1 MISFKIIQK
10 IAHNFGY
17 HISRI
22 QNKAY
27 SKQVR
32 EIFKIVSPYTLTKLD
47 TIQSLI
53 DSVKYIIKNNVEG
66 DFIECGVWKGGSIMT
81 MIKTLQE
88 LNVSD
93 REIFLYDTF
102 SGMSKPTSEDIA
114 SDGRI
119 APDLYAGI
127 TGEMRRENDAVPL
140 DKVQR
145 NISSLN
151 YDENK
156 IHYVKGKVEDTL
168 SNNNHK
174 KIALLRLDTDWYE
187 STKCELELLFPKL
200 VKGGI
205 LIIDDYGDWNGSKKA
220 TKEYLKKNNI
230 KMMLHRLPGNERIGI
245 KIN

>member
-1 MISFKIIQK
+1 MLLKLIQK
-10 IAHNFGY
+10 FAHNSGY

-22 QNKAY
+22 ENKNY

-32 EIFKIVSPYTLTKLD
+32 EIFKVVSPYTLTKLD
-47 TIQSLI
+47 TVQSLI
-53 DSVKYIIKNNVEG
+53 DSVKYIVKNNIEG

-88 LNVSD
+88 LNVND
-93 REIFLYDTF
+93 REVFLYDTF
-102 SGMSKPTSEDIA
+102 TGMSKPTSEDVA
-114 SDGRI
+114 NDGRI
-119 APDLYAGI
+119 ASDVYTGIEYDNPDI
-127 TGEMRRENDAVPL
+127 NPL
-140 DKVQR
+140 DEVQR

-151 YDENK
+151 YDEHK

-168 SNNNHK
+168 PNNDHK

-187 STKCELELLFPKL
+187 STKCEFELLFPKL

-205 LIIDDYGDWNGSKKA
+205 VIIDDYDAWDGSKKA

-230 KMMLHRLPGNERIGI
+230 KMMLHRLPGSGRIGV
-245 KIN
+245 KID